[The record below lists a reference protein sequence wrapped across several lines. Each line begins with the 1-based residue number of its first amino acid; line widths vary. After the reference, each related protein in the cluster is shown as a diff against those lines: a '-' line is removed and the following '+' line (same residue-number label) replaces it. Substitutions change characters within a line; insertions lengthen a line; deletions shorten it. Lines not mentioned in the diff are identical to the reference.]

1 MDKRNVH
8 TCERKVE
15 VFTPSP
21 KEDVLPSARAERALT
36 REETE
41 TFSRPLCDEQNLLV
55 PISVTR
61 VKMCPSLAR
70 ETALFARDT
79 STKRRLGVASSS
91 HRTAVNRRKKSE
103 KK

>member
-15 VFTPSP
+15 VFTPSSP

-55 PISVTR
+55 SISVTR
-61 VKMCPSLAR
+61 V
-70 ETALFARDT
+70 
-79 STKRRLGVASSS
+79 
-91 HRTAVNRRKKSE
+91 
-103 KK
+103 